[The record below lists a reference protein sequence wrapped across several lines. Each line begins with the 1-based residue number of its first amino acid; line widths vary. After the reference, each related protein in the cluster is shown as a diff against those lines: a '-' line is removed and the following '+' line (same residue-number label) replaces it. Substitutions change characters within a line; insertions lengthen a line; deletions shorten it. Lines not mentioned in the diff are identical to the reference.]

1 MKEKIIENNI
11 NFENIINLEKYLL
24 NSFCWKI
31 NLITPYEIS
40 ISIILANI
48 NLLEKTSFE
57 EFSSSC
63 LDFLKFS
70 NNNFSIYKQ
79 YNPFII
85 TVSCL
90 FLVSE
95 IYNEENFINF
105 IKNFYLEKINLRKE
119 ILEIKKCCI
128 FIKIIADSEDNIHN
142 NYDSNNNCDIITI
155 ED

>member
-11 NFENIINLEKYLL
+11 NFENIINLEKFLL
-24 NSFCWKI
+24 NSFYWKI
-31 NLITPYEIS
+31 NLITPYDINM
-40 ISIILANI
+40 SIILANR
-48 NLLEKTSFE
+48 NLLEKASFE
-57 EFSSSC
+57 EFTSSC

-70 NNNFSIYKQ
+70 NNNFTIYKQ

-90 FLVSE
+90 ILVAE

-105 IKNFYLEKINLRKE
+105 FNNFYLEKCNLKE
-119 ILEIKKCCI
+119 EIIEIKKCCL
-128 FIKIIADSEDNIHN
+128 FIKNIAESEVDNDI
-142 NYDSNNNCDIITI
+142 NYDSNNKRDLII